1 MAGVANLRC
10 QPTWS
15 VMSALESVKH
25 TFQKFVRWWSI
36 HPQLTALA
44 VGQCLSILITG
55 TGVLSQLLATKYN
68 VNMPTAQ
75 SSLNYI
81 LLAIVYGTVYFR
93 KVSIWETVKTKWF
106 LYFPLAFVDVEANY
120 FGAYANG

>member
-1 MAGVANLRC
+1 
-10 QPTWS
+10 
-15 VMSALESVKH
+15 MSTLESVKH
-25 TFQKFVRWWSI
+25 SYQRFIRWWSV
-36 HPQLTALA
+36 HPQLTALV

-81 LLAIVYGTVYFR
+81 LLAVAYGILYFR
-93 KVSIWETVKTKWF
+93 KVSILDTLRTKWF
-106 LYFPLAFVDVEANY
+106 IYLPLAFVDVEANY
-120 FGAYANG
+120 FGTNTEARL